1 MYTQELWKEA
11 YHELVST
18 IVRMGYPKEFGQV
31 IARNLGS
38 EKTMRRMNAYLHEA
52 GPGSA
57 EEIADEML
65 AIRSEINAWRE
76 KKENQQANAAYNE
89 MLRYG
94 LSDEKI
100 SIY

>member
-1 MYTQELWKEA
+1 MYTQESWKEA

-38 EKTMRRMNAYLHEA
+38 EKTMRRMNVYLHEA

-65 AIRSEINAWRE
+65 AIISDRE
-76 KKENQQANAAYNE
+76 RWIQKKEAERANAAYNE
-89 MLRYG
+89 YLR
-94 LSDEKI
+94 EER
-100 SIY
+100 

>member
-1 MYTQELWKEA
+1 MYTQESWKEA
-11 YHELVST
+11 YHELVSA

-38 EKTMRRMNAYLHEA
+38 EKTMRRMNVYLHEA

-65 AIRSEINAWRE
+65 AIMSDRE
-76 KKENQQANAAYNE
+76 RWIQKKEAERANAAYNE
-89 MLRYG
+89 YLRDG
-94 LSDEKI
+94 H
-100 SIY
+100 

>member
-1 MYTQELWKEA
+1 MYTQESWKEA

-65 AIRSEINAWRE
+65 AAGDHERPGALDTEEGGGAGECRV
-76 KKENQQANAAYNE
+76 
-89 MLRYG
+89 
-94 LSDEKI
+94 
-100 SIY
+100 

>member
-1 MYTQELWKEA
+1 MYTQESWKEA

-65 AIRSEINAWRE
+65 AIMSDRE
-76 KKENQQANAAYNE
+76 RWIQKKEAERANAAYNE
-89 MLRYG
+89 YLR
-94 LSDEKI
+94 EER
-100 SIY
+100 